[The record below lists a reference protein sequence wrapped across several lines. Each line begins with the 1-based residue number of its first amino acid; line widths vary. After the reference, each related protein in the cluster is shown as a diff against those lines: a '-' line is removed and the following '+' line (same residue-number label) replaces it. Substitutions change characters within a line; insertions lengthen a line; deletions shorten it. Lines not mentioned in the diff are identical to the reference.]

1 MKKLSLIC
9 IILISSIAF
18 ARKPNIDQFPVRSK
32 NGQALTVAKDTAT
45 LDTVRVIP
53 HLAVNEEWVSEMTI
67 RSDAEFEQCLVLEF
81 YDAAGNPV
89 VASFYDSFDTH
100 YEDTGFVIPDL
111 QPFEIYSLDF
121 DGLGSG
127 ARNMQVHV
135 LSNSNE
141 VYYGLEAAYHRFSG
155 GAKVA
160 SVGVPIEAPGDMFI
174 LNLDQRLDP
183 YSGNKRLRGF
193 AVSNVDGLDCNC
205 DVTLYNSFGLSED
218 GFGIPYPQRSITIP
232 AFGKW
237 VGSVYQLFPE
247 VDDLIGDSLGY
258 LYFECDNP
266 ASVMGLGFER
276 GTAVAT
282 SISIDFF
289 VLTKNKDGKMVRTK
303 RR

>member
-1 MKKLSLIC
+1 MKNLALIL

-18 ARKPNIDQFPVRSK
+18 AKNPNLGDFPVRTR
-32 NGQALTVAKDTAT
+32 NGQALTFEKDTAE
-45 LDTVRVIP
+45 LDTVRVVP
-53 HLAVNEEWVSEMTI
+53 HLAVNEEWVSELTI
-67 RSDAEFEQCLVLEF
+67 RSDADFEQCLVLEF
-81 YDAAGNPV
+81 FDANGNAIS
-89 VASFYDSFDTH
+89 ASFYDSLGNH
-100 YEDTGFVIPDL
+100 YEDTGFIIPDL

-127 ARNMQVHV
+127 ARNMQVHI
-135 LSNSNE
+135 LSNSAE
-141 VYYGLEAAYHRFSG
+141 TFYGLEAAYHRFSG

-160 SVGVPIEAPGDMFI
+160 SVGVPIVAPGDIFI

-183 YSGNKRLRGF
+183 YTGNKRLRGF

-205 DVTLYNSFGLSED
+205 DVNLYNSFGVSED
-218 GFGIPYPQRSITIP
+218 GFGIPFPVRSVTIP

-247 VDDLIGDSLGY
+247 VDDLIGDNLGY
-258 LYFECDNP
+258 MYFECDNP
-266 ASVMGLGFER
+266 ASVLGLAFEQ

-282 SISIDFF
+282 SVPIDFF